1 MENKEKNNV
10 GVIVILSVVI
20 VILAILC
27 VLFATN
33 TISLK
38 SGSINNGNLSNT
50 SANNDNSSID
60 NTNANAN
67 IKNTNTTIDNYVGKW
82 FLSGSDY
89 SYIEI
94 KKNAD
99 VSGYKIDILVNKM
112 ADYKDLELHCATN
125 SGACYF
131 SADSEHNYSIMMTN
145 DVVTVLP
152 DYSSVGYWNFNK

>member
-38 SGSINNGNLSNT
+38 SESTNNGNLSNT

-60 NTNANAN
+60 NANAN

>member
-38 SGSINNGNLSNT
+38 SGSTNNGNLSNNN
-50 SANNDNSSID
+50 ANNDNSSID
-60 NTNANAN
+60 NTNAN

-99 VSGYKIDILVNKM
+99 ASGYKIDILVNKM

>member
-27 VLFATN
+27 VLFATG
-33 TISLK
+33 TINLNSSNSLGDV
-38 SGSINNGNLSNT
+38 SNDTVNNN
-50 SANNDNSSID
+50 NSSID
-60 NTNANAN
+60 NTNAN

>member
-38 SGSINNGNLSNT
+38 SGSTNNGNLSNT

-60 NTNANAN
+60 NANAN